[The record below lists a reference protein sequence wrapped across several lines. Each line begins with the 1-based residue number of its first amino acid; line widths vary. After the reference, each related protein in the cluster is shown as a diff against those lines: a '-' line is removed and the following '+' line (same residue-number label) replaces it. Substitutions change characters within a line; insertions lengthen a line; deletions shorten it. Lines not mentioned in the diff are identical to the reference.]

1 MYGPLRGRSEQ
12 MARALTL
19 VRAARHHGSGGVL
32 LVTGPAGIGKTALV
46 TEVRRQ
52 SVGLKLRVAGGKCD
66 EGEQVSPGAP
76 VIALLRSGRPPLLD
90 AAAYERLAGAA
101 GEPLLL
107 AERIAS
113 CLGEAAAVQPLL
125 ITLDDVQ
132 WADRVT
138 RFLLRTLVSRL
149 AGLPVIWVLAG
160 RDSGSTT
167 TSSAATRS
175 ASSGSRCARWPPST

>member
-1 MYGPLRGRSEQ
+1 MRDVVRPAAQQNWRECRITSDEDSWSMYGPLRGRSEQ

-76 VIALLRSGRPPLLD
+76 VIALLR
-90 AAAYERLAGAA
+90 
-101 GEPLLL
+101 
-107 AERIAS
+107 
-113 CLGEAAAVQPLL
+113 
-125 ITLDDVQ
+125 
-132 WADRVT
+132 
-138 RFLLRTLVSRL
+138 
-149 AGLPVIWVLAG
+149 
-160 RDSGSTT
+160 
-167 TSSAATRS
+167 
-175 ASSGSRCARWPPST
+175 